1 MLTIFVNIFL
11 LVLGIANCIK
21 YFFSDTSVDL
31 MISGLIFIIFL
42 LIRTF
47 PLREK
52 KKNFFWQVLVI
63 IMYGLPAL
71 IPVMVL
77 RIFATLYALVT
88 LYYLN
93 GNSLKGKTKV
103 SYYDFLNEYENT
115 KVSYYDFLNEYENN
129 ENPNFN
135 DVKSNSYREYS
146 KEEFT
151 PSELEEIYKKKRQ
164 FRYGEAEELMKQFRI
179 KHRKQKSMREY
190 WKSKYEE

>member
-11 LVLGIANCIK
+11 LVLGIANCVK

-31 MISGLIFIIFL
+31 IISGLIFIIFL
-42 LIRTF
+42 LIRAF
-47 PLREK
+47 PLKEK

-77 RIFATLYALVT
+77 RIFATLYTLVT

-103 SYYDFLNEYENT
+103 N
-115 KVSYYDFLNEYENN
+115 YYDFLNEYENN

-135 DVKSNSYREYS
+135 NVKSNSYREYS

-151 PSELEEIYKKKRQ
+151 PSELEEIYKMKRQ